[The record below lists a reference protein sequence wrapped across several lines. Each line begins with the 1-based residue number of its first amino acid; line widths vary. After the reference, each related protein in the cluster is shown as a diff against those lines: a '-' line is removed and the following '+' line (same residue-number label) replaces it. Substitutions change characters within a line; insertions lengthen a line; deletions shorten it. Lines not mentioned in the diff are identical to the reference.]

1 MAKTREEIAKEIM
14 KECKADGEEVTLAEA
29 LEMAD
34 MELGAKKI
42 KNYTQ
47 SAVEKKPKAKKEVK
61 LDNVKVTFLAEL
73 AEMLNQKVNNLKIVN
88 PQKEITF
95 TIGEDNYSLNLVK
108 HRPKK

>member
-47 SAVEKKPKAKKEVK
+47 SAVEKKPKSKKEVK
-61 LDNVKVTFLAEL
+61 LDDVKVAFLAEL
-73 AEMLNQKVNNLKIVN
+73 AEILNHKVNDLKIAN

-95 TIGEDNYSLNLVK
+95 TIGKDSYSLNLVK